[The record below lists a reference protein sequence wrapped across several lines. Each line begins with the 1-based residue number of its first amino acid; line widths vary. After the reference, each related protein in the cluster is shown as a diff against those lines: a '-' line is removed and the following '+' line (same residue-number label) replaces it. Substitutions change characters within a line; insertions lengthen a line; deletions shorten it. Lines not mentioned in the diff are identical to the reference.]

1 MSSQSPR
8 SLLCQA
14 LVDPVGP
21 ADAYYMNYM
30 YYIIIL
36 YIIHVCIKTSGLG
49 KTETTRGIELKKR
62 EQTLMKHL
70 LRERLCRIEF
80 WGEEKLKS
88 RHIWMNKSLLGKAS
102 MEKKKTFSFGH
113 CPNNGG
119 GFYPCP
125 NFLALFLEVHFWS
138 IKSLFLQKCQCIELL
153 TVF

>member
-8 SLLCQA
+8 NLLCQA

-62 EQTLMKHL
+62 EQTLIKHL

-113 CPNNGG
+113 CPN
-119 GFYPCP
+119 YLIPP
-125 NFLALFLEVHFWS
+125 PMTPIRATWS
-138 IKSLFLQKCQCIELL
+138 SFFGSRNSRFESQFRTKNTICTI
-153 TVF
+153 